1 MLHRGEGTIWD
12 ILTPS
17 RYRAVVDEELCTGCE
32 TCFKRCK
39 FDAIEM
45 KPVPGSEKQKSSII
59 NEHCLGCGV
68 CVVKC
73 PKNALTLELI
83 RPPEHI
89 PTVSALDLFRMG

>member
-1 MLHRGEGTIWD
+1 M
-12 ILTPS
+12 
-17 RYRAVVDEELCTGCE
+17 
-32 TCFKRCK
+32 RCK

-45 KPVPGSEKQKSSII
+45 VDVPRSEKPKARII

-73 PKNALTLELI
+73 PKQALTLKLI

-89 PTVSALDLFRMG
+89 PTVSVMELMMGG